1 MELVLPLVRHLPN
14 FLRLLYRLL
23 RDPRVSRIDKALFL
37 AVVAYVLTPA
47 DLIPDILGPLGRID
61 DLYLLG
67 LALDRLVSR
76 AGLGVLHEHWA
87 GSPASL
93 ALLLDG
99 LETIGSILPRPV
111 RRLLRARVRSRRSG

>member
-1 MELVLPLVRHLPN
+1 MELALPLVRQLPN

-23 RDPRVSRIDKALFL
+23 RDPRVSRVDKALFL
-37 AVVAYVLTPA
+37 AVVAYVITPA
-47 DLIPDILGPLGRID
+47 DLVPDILGPLGRID

-76 AGLGVLHEHWA
+76 AGLGVLREHWA

-99 LETIGSILPRPV
+99 LDTIGSILPRPI
-111 RRLLRARVRSRRSG
+111 RRLLRARIRFRPSG